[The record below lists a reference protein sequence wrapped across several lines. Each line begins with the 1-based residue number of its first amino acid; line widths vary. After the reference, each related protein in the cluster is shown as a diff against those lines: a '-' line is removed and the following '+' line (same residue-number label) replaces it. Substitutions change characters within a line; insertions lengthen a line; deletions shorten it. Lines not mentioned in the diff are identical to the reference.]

1 MIKPSDIKQLARLVH
16 LDLTSSEIE
25 RLSQDEAEVL
35 SYVDRLK
42 QMNLEQISI
51 KDDRPQIKLREDR
64 PVRFD
69 RAGELIASFPQTKG
83 RFLKVPFVFEDQD
96 G

>member
-1 MIKPSDIKQLARLVH
+1 MIKPSDIKQLARLVN
-16 LDLTSSEIE
+16 LDLAPSEIE
-25 RLSQDEAEVL
+25 RLSRDEAEVL
-35 SYVDRLK
+35 DYVDRLK
-42 QMNLEQISI
+42 QMNLRQVSI
-51 KDDRPQIKLREDR
+51 KDDRPRIKLREDR

-69 RAGELIASFPQTKG
+69 RTGELIASFPRTEG